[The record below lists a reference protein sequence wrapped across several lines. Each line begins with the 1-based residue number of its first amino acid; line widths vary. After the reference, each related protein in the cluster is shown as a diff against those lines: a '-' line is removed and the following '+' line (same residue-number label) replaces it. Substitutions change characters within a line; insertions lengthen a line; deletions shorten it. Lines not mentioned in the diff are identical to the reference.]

1 MNPLTCSRLST
12 PYRWLIRGGDLLQP
26 LLLLL
31 FRLWIANVFFKSGLT
46 KIDDWDTTILL
57 FTEEYHVP
65 LLPPAVAA
73 ALAAAGELGLS
84 ALLALGL
91 GGRFAAAGLFILRC
105 GRDQLPGTDRSH
117 ARIPLLL
124 GHVDRRGARL
134 RPRPAV
140 RGRAAAALGRTLRGT
155 GLSQPPTRRGIMSA
169 PTRIDPPRHE
179 PRLYPG
185 DPSRHA
191 GPASSA

>member
-1 MNPLTCSRLST
+1 MNPLTCSRLNTS
-12 PYRWLIRGGDLLQP
+12 YRWLIRGGDLLQP

-65 LLPPAVAA
+65 LLPPAIAA

-91 GGRFAAAGLFILRC
+91 GGRFAAAGLFILN
-105 GRDQLPGTDRSH
+105 
-117 ARIPLLL
+117 
-124 GHVDRRGARL
+124 
-134 RPRPAV
+134 AV
-140 RGRAAAALGRTLRGT
+140 AVI
-155 GLSQPPTRRGIMSA
+155 S
-169 PTRIDPPRHE
+169 
-179 PRLYPG
+179 YPG
-185 DPSRHA
+185 LTEATREFHYYWGMLIAVVLAFGPGLLSVDALLRRWA
-191 GPASSA
+191 GRCAARD

>member
-12 PYRWLIRGGDLLQP
+12 PYRWLISGGDLLQP

-91 GGRFAAAGLFILRC
+91 GGRFAAAGLFILN
-105 GRDQLPGTDRSH
+105 
-117 ARIPLLL
+117 
-124 GHVDRRGARL
+124 
-134 RPRPAV
+134 AV
-140 RGRAAAALGRTLRGT
+140 AVI
-155 GLSQPPTRRGIMSA
+155 S
-169 PTRIDPPRHE
+169 
-179 PRLYPG
+179 YPG
-185 DPSRHA
+185 LTEATREFHYYWGMLIAVVLAFGPGLLSVDALLRRWA
-191 GPASSA
+191 GRCAARD

>member
-1 MNPLTCSRLST
+1 MNPLTCSRLNA

-65 LLPPAVAA
+65 LLPPAIAA

-91 GGRFAAAGLFILRC
+91 GARFAAAGLFILN
-105 GRDQLPGTDRSH
+105 
-117 ARIPLLL
+117 
-124 GHVDRRGARL
+124 
-134 RPRPAV
+134 AV
-140 RGRAAAALGRTLRGT
+140 AVI
-155 GLSQPPTRRGIMSA
+155 S
-169 PTRIDPPRHE
+169 
-179 PRLYPG
+179 YPG
-185 DPSRHA
+185 LTEATREFHYYWGMLIAVVFAFGPGLLSVDAPLRRWA
-191 GPASSA
+191 GRCAARD

>member
-1 MNPLTCSRLST
+1 MNPLTCSHLNTS
-12 PYRWLIRGGDLLQP
+12 YRWLIRGGDLLQP

-65 LLPPAVAA
+65 LLPPAIAA

-91 GGRFAAAGLFILRC
+91 GGRFAAAGLFILN
-105 GRDQLPGTDRSH
+105 
-117 ARIPLLL
+117 
-124 GHVDRRGARL
+124 
-134 RPRPAV
+134 AV
-140 RGRAAAALGRTLRGT
+140 AVI
-155 GLSQPPTRRGIMSA
+155 S
-169 PTRIDPPRHE
+169 
-179 PRLYPG
+179 YPG
-185 DPSRHA
+185 LTEATREFHYYWGMLIAVVLAFGPGLLSVDALLRRWA
-191 GPASSA
+191 GRCAARD

>member
-1 MNPLTCSRLST
+1 MNPLTCFRFT
-12 PYRWLIRGGDLLQP
+12 APYRWLIRGGDLLQP

-46 KIDDWDTTILL
+46 KIDDWDTTLLL

-91 GGRFAAAGLFILRC
+91 GGRFAAAGLFILN
-105 GRDQLPGTDRSH
+105 
-117 ARIPLLL
+117 
-124 GHVDRRGARL
+124 
-134 RPRPAV
+134 AV
-140 RGRAAAALGRTLRGT
+140 AVI
-155 GLSQPPTRRGIMSA
+155 S
-169 PTRIDPPRHE
+169 
-179 PRLYPG
+179 YPG
-185 DPSRHA
+185 LTEATREFHYYWGMLIA
-191 GPASSA
+191 VVLAFGPGLLSVDALLRRWARRCAARD

>member
-1 MNPLTCSRLST
+1 MNPLTCSRLNTS
-12 PYRWLIRGGDLLQP
+12 YRWLIRGGDLLQP

-65 LLPPAVAA
+65 LLPPAIAA

-91 GGRFAAAGLFILRC
+91 GGRFAAAGLFILN
-105 GRDQLPGTDRSH
+105 
-117 ARIPLLL
+117 
-124 GHVDRRGARL
+124 
-134 RPRPAV
+134 AV
-140 RGRAAAALGRTLRGT
+140 AVI
-155 GLSQPPTRRGIMSA
+155 S
-169 PTRIDPPRHE
+169 
-179 PRLYPG
+179 YPG
-185 DPSRHA
+185 LTEATREFHYYWGMLIAVVLAFGPGLLSVDALLRLWA
-191 GPASSA
+191 GRCAARD